1 MTVKA
6 LLESDGASMTK
17 TSIVLLGVSLSSGI
31 GGTLLL
37 MANLIVWAVL
47 TFWVGS
53 LAAFAGFVLIVW
65 ALRPSRDDMGDDDEM
80 LADTADTELPAK
92 A

>member
-1 MTVKA
+1 
-6 LLESDGASMTK
+6 MTK
-17 TSIVLLGVSLSSGI
+17 TSIVLLGVSVSSGI

-37 MANLIVWAVL
+37 MANLLVWAVL

-53 LAAFAGFVLIVW
+53 LAAFTGFALIAW
-65 ALRPSRDDMGDDDEM
+65 ALRPFRDDLNNDEDM